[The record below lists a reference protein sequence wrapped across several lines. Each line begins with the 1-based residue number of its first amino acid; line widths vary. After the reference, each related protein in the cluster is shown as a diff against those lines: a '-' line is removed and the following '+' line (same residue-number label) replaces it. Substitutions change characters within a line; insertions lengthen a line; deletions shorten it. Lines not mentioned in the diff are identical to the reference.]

1 MTHALVSILL
11 PAMGIAMS
19 PMPVTA
25 LIFMLMN
32 GKTLRSGIAFAAG
45 WVASLAVVMAAVL
58 FVAGAR
64 SLLSPRSDMTIFMY
78 IVMLAIGIFMIF
90 YAIKDLLRR
99 TDRNQATP
107 SWMHSMGSFSTA
119 KAFGAG
125 CFFAGLSPKNGVL
138 AIAGAV
144 VISGISVNMPEAV
157 VFAALFLAVASATVL
172 APVLFFQFV
181 PQRARKLSRQV
192 VWLVQRNATIM
203 SVVLLLLGLVL
214 IGYVV
219 VDYLFVS

>member
-1 MTHALVSILL
+1 MTHVLISVLL
-11 PAMGIAMS
+11 PAMGVAIS
-19 PMPVTA
+19 PMPITA

-32 GKTLRSGIAFAAG
+32 GKSLRSGMAFAVG
-45 WVASLAVVMAAVL
+45 WVVSLAVVMAAVL

-64 SLLSPRSDMTIFMY
+64 NLLSPQNDITVFTYVI
-78 IVMLAIGIFMIF
+78 MLAIGALMIF
-90 YAIKDLLRR
+90 FAVRDLLGR
-99 TDRNQATP
+99 TSKSQVTP
-107 SWMHSMGSFSTA
+107 GWMHSMGSLSVA
-119 KAFGAG
+119 KAFWAG

-144 VISGISVNMPEAV
+144 VISGISVNVPEAT
-157 VFAALFLAVASATVL
+157 VFAALFLAVAFSTVL

-181 PQRARKLSRQV
+181 PQRAKKLSRQV

-203 SVVLLLLGLVL
+203 SGVLLLLGFVL